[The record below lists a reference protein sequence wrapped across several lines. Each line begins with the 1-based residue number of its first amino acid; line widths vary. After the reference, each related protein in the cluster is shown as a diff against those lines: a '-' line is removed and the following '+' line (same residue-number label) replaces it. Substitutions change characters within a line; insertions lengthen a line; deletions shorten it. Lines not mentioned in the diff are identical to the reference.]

1 MRRLMI
7 VLAAAALTPLSLAA
21 SQGQQTPPPTPPPQK
36 PAVPPPAPAPQPV
49 AFPPDAKIAFVNFPQ
64 VVERSAHGKSGMK
77 ELEDLTT
84 KKNAEIA
91 AKNKE
96 IATLQEKIKAQQ
108 SVAKPELLQA
118 MAKEVDKLNFELQ
131 YMQKQAQSD
140 LEDLR
145 ERLLDTFQKKVL
157 PIVEEIRKERNLW
170 VVFSTADSGPAAINP
185 GLDITADV
193 IKRLDATK

>member
-1 MRRLMI
+1 MI
-7 VLAAAALTPLSLAA
+7 VLALAALTPLPLLAA
-21 SQGQQTPPPTPPPQK
+21 AAVPQTPPPVQTPPPQK
-36 PAVPPPAPAPQPV
+36 PTVPPPAPSPQPV
-49 AFPPDAKIAFVNFPQ
+49 AFPADAKIAFVNFPQ

-96 IATLQEKIKAQQ
+96 IAALQDKIKTQQ
-108 SVAKPELLQA
+108 SVAKPELLAA
-118 MAKEVDKLNFELQ
+118 MAKEVDKLTFELQ
-131 YMQKQAQSD
+131 YMQKQAQGD

-157 PIVEEIRKERNLW
+157 PIVEDIRKERNLW

-193 IKRLDATK
+193 IKRLDAVK

>member
-1 MRRLMI
+1 MI
-7 VLAAAALTPLSLAA
+7 VLALAALTPWPLLAA
-21 SQGQQTPPPTPPPQK
+21 APAQQTPPPAQTPPQK
-36 PAVPPPAPAPQPV
+36 PTVPAPAPAPQPV
-49 AFPPDAKIAFVNFPQ
+49 PFPADAKIAFVNFPR
-64 VVERSAHGKSGMK
+64 VVELSAHGKGGMK

-96 IATLQEKIKAQQ
+96 IAALQDKIKTQQ

-131 YMQKQAQSD
+131 FMQKQAQGD

-145 ERLLDTFQKKVL
+145 ERLLDSFQKKVL

-185 GLDITADV
+185 GLDITAEV
-193 IKRLDATK
+193 IKRLDTIK

>member
-1 MRRLMI
+1 ML
-7 VLAAAALTPLSLAA
+7 VLALVALTPWPLLGAA
-21 SQGQQTPPPTPPPQK
+21 GVQQTPPPVQTPPPQK
-36 PAVPPPAPAPQPV
+36 PTVPPPAPAPQPV
-49 AFPPDAKIAFVNFPQ
+49 AFPADAKIAFVNFPQ

-91 AKNKE
+91 DKNKQ
-96 IATLQEKIKAQQ
+96 IAALQDKIKAQQ
-108 SVAKPELLQA
+108 SVAKPEVLA
-118 MAKEVDKLNFELQ
+118 GMAKEIDKLNFELQ

-185 GLDITADV
+185 GLDITAEV
-193 IKRLDATK
+193 IKRLDTVK